1 MSALIPALTHVG
13 KLALQEAKAGGPA
26 VILSQ
31 VSFGSAPRLPTQEET
46 ALVAPFISGPISSHT
61 LNPATGQ
68 LDVGVQI
75 DGAVEGLTQDYPV
88 HEAGLFDQLGR
99 LIFYFASPDT
109 LASITPRTAYALTIS
124 VVMAQADAAVVQIID
139 QGPPWDAVI
148 GQKIDALEVRTRL
161 ASFRNLFLAQA

>member
-46 ALVAPFISGPISSHT
+46 ELVAPFISGPISSHT

-75 DGAVEGLTQDYPV
+75 DGALEGLTQDYPV

-109 LASITPRTAYALTIS
+109 LASITPRTAYALTIG
-124 VVMAQADAAVVQIID
+124 VVMAQADAAVVQVID
-139 QGPPWDAVI
+139 QGPAWEVI
-148 GQKIDALEVRTRL
+148 VDQRIREARRSIDARL
-161 ASFRNLFLAQA
+161 YRNLFLSLS